1 MADDEA
7 VDRSEWLVAPPA
19 AGEVRLTVELGEGAQ
34 LSAEA
39 TEALERL
46 VSEIEDAE
54 VTGFMMSGLSIGL
67 FGGITLNSSCGK
79 MDCAKHNCSG
89 VFECSAYNSQFTQ
102 FR

>member
-1 MADDEA
+1 MADEEA

-19 AGEVRLTVELGEGAQ
+19 AGEIRLTVELGEGAQ
-34 LSAEA
+34 LSPEA

-54 VTGFMMSGLSIGL
+54 VSGFMMTGLNVGL
-67 FGGITLNSSCGK
+67 FGGINLNSSCSK
-79 MDCAKHNCSG
+79 MNCSKHNCSG
-89 VFECSAYNSQFTQ
+89 VFECSAYNSA